1 MVLETGKKVNT
12 GYLDLTKLVMSGAVL
27 LHFLSIILVNQKS
40 GTVTSAFYYLAIL
53 IGVVV
58 YFGRSRS
65 IRFRPIILLA
75 MGAGLLTGLNTAF
88 VGNETVIRSLVLVA
102 AFFVAALMLDDAVD
116 ERTFLIALYL
126 NVAVVIAHIVLR
138 GTNAPVYDGSSNN
151 YVSIHLLA
159 PGLLYYSLLDAR
171 GKKIPIVPAVVI
183 WVLCFLSGGRGGFL
197 AGTILLAGVLLRNY
211 LGEKKGRRDKV
222 LLGFLLVV
230 ILIPVLIIVVWAVF
244 SQETD
249 NYMINRFLDRGLDGG
264 RRIPAWIEYIE
275 SMGKSLKSFFLGV
288 DLDTQVL
295 IQKYSGNLHNS
306 FLFVHAYMGIFG
318 FVAML
323 ILILRAVVRA
333 IRSGRGVYLCCIL
346 TLCFRG
352 MTDHMFGGNRLSAIA
367 IAILLVTEVIRDK
380 NEDPKDLM
388 VRGVMK

>member
-1 MVLETGKKVNT
+1 
-12 GYLDLTKLVMSGAVL
+12 
-27 LHFLSIILVNQKS
+27 
-40 GTVTSAFYYLAIL
+40 
-53 IGVVV
+53 
-58 YFGRSRS
+58 
-65 IRFRPIILLA
+65 
-75 MGAGLLTGLNTAF
+75 
-88 VGNETVIRSLVLVA
+88 
-102 AFFVAALMLDDAVD
+102 
-116 ERTFLIALYL
+116 
-126 NVAVVIAHIVLR
+126 
-138 GTNAPVYDGSSNN
+138 
-151 YVSIHLLA
+151 
-159 PGLLYYSLLDAR
+159 
-171 GKKIPIVPAVVI
+171 
-183 WVLCFLSGGRGGFL
+183 
-197 AGTILLAGVLLRNY
+197 
-211 LGEKKGRRDKV
+211 
-222 LLGFLLVV
+222 
-230 ILIPVLIIVVWAVF
+230 
-244 SQETD
+244 
-249 NYMINRFLDRGLDGG
+249 
-264 RRIPAWIEYIE
+264 
-275 SMGKSLKSFFLGV
+275 MGKSLKSFFLGV